1 MSPSEKDPLDTLFEK
16 RNVADRK
23 KDYGIEESP
32 QTENSI
38 DLEGAGKRWW
48 KKQEESSSKYIS
60 VAHAYECA
68 DSQAFRAPTGMSAVF
83 KEAFTNHS
91 GFGRKKAPQWA
102 E

>member
-1 MSPSEKDPLDTLFEK
+1 LDTLFEK

-60 VAHAYECA
+60 VAHAYEC
-68 DSQAFRAPTGMSAVF
+68 DESQSFRAPIGMSAVF
-83 KEAFTNHS
+83 KEAFSNHN
-91 GFGRKKAPQWA
+91 GFGRKKAPQLA